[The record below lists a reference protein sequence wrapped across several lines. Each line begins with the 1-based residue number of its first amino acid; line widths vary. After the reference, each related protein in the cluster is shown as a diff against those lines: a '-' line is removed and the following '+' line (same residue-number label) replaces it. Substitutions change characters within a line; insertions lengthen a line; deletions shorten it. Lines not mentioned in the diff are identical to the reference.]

1 MRANSS
7 LHLRR
12 SAGRSRIHTPSSP
25 REMAGEAGMNRGR
38 CRGGDKGQTVKE
50 KIGRTAPSDV
60 VGPQVSVLLAMK
72 KNL

>member
-1 MRANSS
+1 
-7 LHLRR
+7 
-12 SAGRSRIHTPSSP
+12 
-25 REMAGEAGMNRGR
+25 MAGEAGMNRGR
-38 CRGGDKGQTVKE
+38 CRGDKGQTVKE